1 MSTRMKP
8 DIAALLKDTE
18 GEARAMREGVRQEI
32 IRRKQLGLSII
43 VWEGGKV
50 VEIPADEI
58 SEDGSIDEWRAKH
71 LPSDIA

>member
-1 MSTRMKP
+1 MSTPTRP
-8 DIAALLKDTE
+8 DLDALFKDSE

-32 IRRKQLGLSII
+32 IRRKRLGFSII

-71 LPSDIA
+71 LS

>member
-1 MSTRMKP
+1 
-8 DIAALLKDTE
+8 
-18 GEARAMREGVRQEI
+18 MREGVRQEI
-32 IRRKQLGLSII
+32 IRRKRLGFSII

-71 LPSDIA
+71 LP

>member
-1 MSTRMKP
+1 MSTPTRP
-8 DIAALLKDTE
+8 DLDALFKDSE

-32 IRRKQLGLSII
+32 IRRKRLGFSII

-58 SEDGSIDEWRAKH
+58 SEDGSIDEWRAKQ
-71 LPSDIA
+71 LP